1 MKLGCC
7 DKSLNTFAKR
17 DLRSVRGLV
26 LERIVYFHLFLV
38 AGGDAS
44 PLGVVQGLGLV
55 LLHAVVIALQS
66 QVVEESH
73 LSLLVHESRG
83 VSSGIHVLIN

>member
-1 MKLGCC
+1 MR
-7 DKSLNTFAKR
+7 R
-17 DLRSVRGLV
+17 DFSIQSVRGLI

-44 PLGVVQGLGLV
+44 SLGVVQGLGLV
-55 LLHAVVIALQS
+55 LLHAVVVTLQS

-73 LSLLVHESRG
+73 LSLLVHKSRC
-83 VSSGIHVLIN
+83 VSSSIHVLIN